1 MVILTTDSYPGK
13 EITEVK
19 GLVKGSTIRCKNVGR
34 DIGSAFKNLVG
45 GEMVSYKEMLDEAR
59 EVAMQRMI
67 EEAEKL
73 GANAIVCFRMMSSSV
88 AQGAAEMVAYGTAV
102 VVE

>member
-13 EITEVK
+13 GIKEFK

-59 EVAMQRMI
+59 EIAMQRMI
-67 EEAEKL
+67 EEAEVL
-73 GANAIVCFRMMSSSV
+73 GANAIVGFRMMSSSV